1 MLVADGGSENHNMTI
16 DNLLLETTHPE
27 ISKVIAMK
35 DISFSNSP
43 IEAINKIMKRYLRF
57 HKPETIDQL
66 IECLELI
73 VNDYNE
79 KRPHGSL
86 LGLTPLDRKSTRL
99 NSSHVRI
106 SY

>member
-1 MLVADGGSENHNMTI
+1 
-16 DNLLLETTHPE
+16 
-27 ISKVIAMK
+27 
-35 DISFSNSP
+35 
-43 IEAINKIMKRYLRF
+43 MKRYLRF

-86 LGLTPLDRKSTRL
+86 LGLTPFEAYTNTTANLDFKEQKVNARKLRL
-99 NSSHVRI
+99 LENKNTNCKSCN
-106 SY
+106 